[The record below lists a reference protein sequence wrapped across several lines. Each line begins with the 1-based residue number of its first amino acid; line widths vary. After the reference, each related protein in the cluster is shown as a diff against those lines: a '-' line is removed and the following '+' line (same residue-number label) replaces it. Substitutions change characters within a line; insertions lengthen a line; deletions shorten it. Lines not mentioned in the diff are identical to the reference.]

1 MMPRRIRKTL
11 AQARTYVLVLL
22 LLVPVGFPL
31 YWMLTS
37 SLKPAPDIVRVPPVW
52 LPPLPTLEHYR
63 ELFAVTNFGRWFL
76 NSLLVCSLSTLI
88 ALVLGVLGAYA
99 LARLK
104 VRGKETLGRSVLLA
118 YMFPGVLLVIPLVLV
133 FTHLGLINSQIG
145 LSLAYLTFALPFVMW
160 VMRDFLGSV
169 PVDLE
174 EAAMIDGASRLEA
187 LRDVVIPQAYPGII
201 ACGIF
206 AFLFAWN
213 EYLFA
218 AVLVRNH
225 DLMTLPPAMANFA
238 STMDTRWGLVMAAST
253 LATVPMAL
261 AFAFLQKYLVTGIG
275 AGGVKG

>member
-1 MMPRRIRKTL
+1 MLSRRIRQGL
-11 AQARTYVLVLL
+11 GQSRTYLLVVLL
-22 LLVPVGFPL
+22 LLVVGFPL
-31 YWMLTS
+31 YWMLTT
-37 SLKPAPDIVRVPPVW
+37 SLKPGTDVVRVPPVW
-52 LPPLPTLEHYR
+52 LPLIPTLDHYR
-63 ELFAVTNFGRWFL
+63 ELFAVTDFARWFL
-76 NSLLVCSLSTLI
+76 NSLLVCGVSTLI
-88 ALVLGVLGAYA
+88 AVVLGVLGAYA

-133 FTHLGLINSQIG
+133 FTRLGLLNTQMG

-169 PVDLE
+169 PIDLE

-187 LRDVVIPQAYPGII
+187 LRDVVIPQAYPGVI
-201 ACGIF
+201 ACAIF

-218 AVLVRNH
+218 AILVRSH